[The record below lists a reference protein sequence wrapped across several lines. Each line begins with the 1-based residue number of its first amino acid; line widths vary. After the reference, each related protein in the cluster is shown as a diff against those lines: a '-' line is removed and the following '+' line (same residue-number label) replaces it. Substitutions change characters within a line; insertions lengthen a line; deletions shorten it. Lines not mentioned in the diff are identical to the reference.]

1 MPVVFEDP
9 MFWVTMILS
18 LAYVVGLVIV
28 LTRGDKHDV

>member
-1 MPVVFEDP
+1 
-9 MFWVTMILS
+9 VTMILS